1 MTSFSAQPVLVI
13 AFLFPLAFAQ
23 TQDTAI
29 LMGSVHDSSGPPIA
43 ASVSLIDAHGQVSI
57 AHADVE
63 GKYRFSA
70 LRPGTYTLRAEMTGF
85 TAATS
90 GPFVLANGTRHI
102 DLTLASAPAA
112 QFYDEPNFVI
122 AGVTDTNAH
131 GGHGSDTVV
140 RSTESLA
147 KAAAAL
153 SKERGGSGKLVV
165 PVTVESLRAEIAREP
180 TNAALHHSLGNLEE
194 KNGNALD
201 AAREYQR
208 AAELNPTENNL
219 FDWGTELLMHRAAEQ
234 AIEVFAKGNR
244 LFPQSSRMLLGL
256 GAALYA
262 RGSYDEASRRFFEA
276 TDLNPADSGP
286 YLFLGKVLQGP
297 EVARLDGFV
306 ERLRR
311 FASLQ
316 PENALANY
324 YSASA
329 IWRSWRGPED
339 LETAAQTRSFLM
351 KAVRLDPTLADAW
364 YQLGIVYS
372 SLSDFP
378 DAITAYQKAI
388 ETRTQHEE
396 AHYRLGQAYQQ
407 IGESVKARSEFALY
421 DRLRKTAAAEEERE
435 RSQIQQFVFTLR
447 Q

>member
-1 MTSFSAQPVLVI
+1 MIRISALPVPVI
-13 AFLFPLAFAQ
+13 AFLLPLAFAQ
-23 TQDTAI
+23 THDTAI
-29 LMGSVHDSSGPPIA
+29 LMGSVHDSNGHPIA
-43 ASVSLIDAHGQVSI
+43 ASVSLLDAHGQALI
-57 AHADVE
+57 AHANAE
-63 GKYRFSA
+63 GRYQFAA
-70 LRPGTYTLRAEMTGF
+70 LHSGTYTLRAELAGF
-85 TAATS
+85 TTMTS
-90 GPFVLANGTRHI
+90 GPLVLENGTKRM
-102 DLTLASAPAA
+102 DLTLTPAPAA
-112 QFYDEPNFVI
+112 QFYDEPNFVV
-122 AGVTDTNAH
+122 AGVTDTNAR

-147 KAAAAL
+147 RAAASL
-153 SKERGGSGKLVV
+153 SKQPIPPANE
-165 PVTVESLRAEIAREP
+165 EALREAVAREP
-180 TNAALHHSLGNLEE
+180 TNAALHHSLGDLEE
-194 KNGNALD
+194 KKGNALD

-234 AIEVFAKGNR
+234 AIEVFGKGNR
-244 LFPQSSRMLLGL
+244 LFPRSSRILLAL

-297 EVARLDGFV
+297 EVTRSDGFV

-316 PENALANY
+316 PDNALANY
-324 YSASA
+324 YYAVA
-329 IWRSWRGPED
+329 IWRGWRDPD
-339 LETAAQTRSFLM
+339 DRETAARARSLLT
-351 KAVRLDPTLADAW
+351 KAVRIDQTLADAW

-372 SLSDFP
+372 SLSEFP
-378 DAITAYQKAI
+378 EAIAAFQRAI
-388 ETRTQHEE
+388 ETGTQREE
-396 AHYRLGQAYQQ
+396 VHYRLGQAYQR
-407 IGESVKARSEFALY
+407 IGESAKARSEFALY
-421 DRLRKTAAAEEERE
+421 DELRKTAAAEEERE